1 MGASDV
7 EILEESEGDGI
18 LRDDRTLGEGRILG
32 GRTLG
37 EGLGTSDVEILA
49 EQEGDRA
56 LGEGRTLGDLTGG
69 VINRG
74 MSSEVGVLAELEI
87 VAKAA
92 ISIIA

>member
-1 MGASDV
+1 MKDMFRGLGVGTSNV
-7 EILEESEGDGI
+7 EILEE
-18 LRDDRTLGEGRILG
+18 LGG

-37 EGLGTSDVEILA
+37 EGMGTSDVEILA

-74 MSSEVGVLAELEI
+74 MSSDVGVLAELAV
-87 VAKAA
+87 VAKAI

>member
-1 MGASDV
+1 MGTSGV
-7 EILEESEGDGI
+7 EILEELEG
-18 LRDDRTLGEGRILG
+18 DRTLGEG
-32 GRTLG
+32 T
-37 EGLGTSDVEILA
+37 GTSDIEILA

-74 MSSEVGVLAELEI
+74 MSSDMGVLAELDV